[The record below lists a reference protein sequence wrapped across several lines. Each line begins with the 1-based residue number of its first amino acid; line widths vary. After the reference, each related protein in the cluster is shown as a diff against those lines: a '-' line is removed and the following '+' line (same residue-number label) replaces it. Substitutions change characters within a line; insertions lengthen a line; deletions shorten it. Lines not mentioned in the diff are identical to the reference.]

1 MYKMIKKNLKTLLP
15 QVFVKKLADIF
26 GFYFD
31 GYAQKSF

>member
-1 MYKMIKKNLKTLLP
+1 MYKIIKKNLKPLLL